1 MRKMRLDLW
10 VLTLLSLAL
19 IVCSWRRW
27 LPYDLTET
35 LGFVTGV
42 ACVYLVVR
50 ESIWNF
56 PLGIANNLF
65 FLVLFTEA
73 RLFAD
78 AGLQIVYLVLGVQGW
93 HRWLRGGENRS
104 VLRITRASARLLA
117 LLGMLILVG
126 TAGLMAALRLVK
138 GSAPLMDSFT
148 TVLSL
153 AAQYL
158 LNNKKIENW
167 YFWIAADVIYIWL
180 YISRGLH
187 LTAILY
193 FVFLGLCIAGLTN
206 WRRILASQ
214 PSPTSAEGKV
224 HG

>member
-1 MRKMRLDLW
+1 MRKTRLDLW
-10 VLTLLSLAL
+10 SLTLLGLTL

-56 PLGIANNLF
+56 PLGIANNIF

-78 AGLQIVYLVLGVQGW
+78 AGLQIVYLALGIQGW
-93 HRWLRGGENRS
+93 YRWLRGGENRS

-117 LLGMLILVG
+117 VLGMLILVC
-126 TAGLMAALRLVK
+126 TAGLLAVLRLAK

-148 TVLSL
+148 TMLSL

-193 FVFLGLCIAGLTN
+193 FVFLGLCMAGLAN

-214 PSPTSAEGKV
+214 LSSSSTEGEV
-224 HG
+224 NG

>member
-1 MRKMRLDLW
+1 MRKTRLDLW
-10 VLTLLSLAL
+10 ILTLLSLAL

-27 LPYDLTET
+27 LPYELTET

-42 ACVYLVVR
+42 ACVYLVVK

-65 FLVLFTEA
+65 FLVLFTGA
-73 RLFAD
+73 RLYAD
-78 AGLQIVYLVLGVQGW
+78 AGLQIVYLALGIQGW
-93 HRWLRGGENRS
+93 HLWLRGGENRS

-117 LLGMLILVG
+117 ALGMVILVG
-126 TAGLMAALRLVK
+126 TAGLMAVLRLAK

-193 FVFLGLCIAGLTN
+193 FVFLGLCIAGLAN
-206 WRRILASQ
+206 WRRILAPQS
-214 PSPTSAEGKV
+214 SPGLAEGTV
-224 HG
+224 ND

>member
-1 MRKMRLDLW
+1 MRKTRLDLLI
-10 VLTLLSLAL
+10 LTLLSLAL
-19 IVCSWRRW
+19 ILCSWRRW
-27 LPYDLTET
+27 LPYNLTET

-65 FLVLFTEA
+65 FLVLFSTA
-73 RLFAD
+73 RLYAD
-78 AGLQIVYLVLGVQGW
+78 AGLQIVYLALGVQGW
-93 HRWLRGGENRS
+93 HQWLRGGRDQTPLQIGRAS
-104 VLRITRASARLLA
+104 RRVLLGVAAAIAIATALLMLVLRLA
-117 LLGMLILVG
+117 NG
-126 TAGLMAALRLVK
+126 A
-138 GSAPLMDSFT
+138 APLMDSFT
-148 TVLSL
+148 TALSL

-180 YISRGLH
+180 YVSRGLH

-193 FVFLGLCIAGLTN
+193 FVFLVLCIAGLAY
-206 WRRILASQ
+206 WRRIQAAQ
-214 PSPTSAEGKV
+214 TSPAGMEGRG
-224 HG
+224 HA

>member
-1 MRKMRLDLW
+1 MRKTRLDLW
-10 VLTLLSLAL
+10 ILTLLSLAL
-19 IVCSWRRW
+19 VICSWRRW

-42 ACVYLVVR
+42 ACVYLVVK
-50 ESIWNF
+50 ESVWNF

-65 FLVLFTEA
+65 FLVLFTGA
-73 RLFAD
+73 RLYAD
-78 AGLQIVYLVLGVQGW
+78 AGLQIVYIVLGVQGW

-117 LLGMLILVG
+117 VLGMVILVS
-126 TAGLMAALRLVK
+126 TAGLLAVLRLAK

-193 FVFLGLCIAGLTN
+193 FVFLGLCIAGLAN

-214 PSPTSAEGKV
+214 SSHSLGEGAV

>member
-1 MRKMRLDLW
+1 MRKTRLDLLI
-10 VLTLLSLAL
+10 LTLLSLAL
-19 IVCSWRRW
+19 ILCSWRRW
-27 LPYDLTET
+27 LPYNLTET

-65 FLVLFTEA
+65 FLVLFSTA
-73 RLFAD
+73 RLYAD
-78 AGLQIVYLVLGVQGW
+78 AGLQIVYLALGVQGW
-93 HRWLRGGENRS
+93 HRWLRGGRNQTPLQIGRAS
-104 VLRITRASARLLA
+104 QQLLLGSAAAIVIGTALLMMVLRLA
-117 LLGMLILVG
+117 NG
-126 TAGLMAALRLVK
+126 A
-138 GSAPLMDSFT
+138 APLMDSFT
-148 TVLSL
+148 TTLSL

-180 YISRGLH
+180 YVSRGLH

-193 FVFLGLCIAGLTN
+193 FVFLALCIAGLAN
-206 WRRILASQ
+206 WRRIQAAQ
-214 PSPTSAEGKV
+214 TSPATMEGTR
-224 HG
+224 HA